1 MIRRFIAF
9 YRPYRALFALDIITA
24 VLHSGF
30 TLCVP
35 LLIRNMLKYDLPAG
49 DLSHIVLTLG
59 MLLGL
64 IALMSITR
72 YINTRWGHVL
82 GTRIETDM
90 RRDLFGHLQ
99 KLSFSYF
106 DRTKTGHIIS
116 RIANDLFNIA
126 ELAHHGPEDFLI
138 SLCLVAGAIGVM
150 FWFNVSLAL
159 VTLFPLLFMITWGMI
174 YGKRM
179 KEGFRRVREK
189 IADINSSVE
198 DSIQGIREVKSYTN
212 EEHEIDKFAEVN
224 LEFRSAKEHM
234 YGVMAGFHSGMTF
247 LIESCMLA
255 VVGGGA
261 VLACYGRI
269 DLADVIGFL
278 LYVRFMMNPVRRLV
292 NFVEQFQQGAAS
304 FERFVEIM
312 DVEPDIVDRP
322 NAVRPERI
330 EGEIAFEGVWFRYP
344 TSADWVLKD
353 IDLRAPAGATI
364 ALVGESGAGK
374 STLASLIPRF
384 YEVQR
389 GAITIDGRD
398 VLDLQQRSL
407 RENIG
412 IVQQNVFLFDSTI
425 RENIMF
431 GNPGAAGEELI
442 QAAESANILD
452 FIKGLPD
459 GFDTWVGEHGV
470 KLSGGQKQRVSI
482 ARAFL
487 KNPPILIFDEA
498 TSSLDAESE
507 GLIRASMEALCR
519 DRTTIVIAHRLTTV
533 KNADRTFVLREG
545 RIVEQGAHAELLAR
559 EGYYSELYAGSSF

>member
-9 YRPYRALFALDIITA
+9 YRPYKALFALDIITA
-24 VLHSGF
+24 VLYSGVA
-30 TLCVP
+30 LCVP
-35 LLIRNMLKYDLPAG
+35 LLVRNMLKYDLPAR
-49 DLSHIVLTLG
+49 DLPHIALTLG
-59 MLLGL
+59 LVLVL
-64 IALMSITR
+64 ITLMSIAR
-72 YINTRWGHVL
+72 YINTKWGHVL

-106 DRTKTGHIIS
+106 DSTKTGHIIS

-126 ELAHHGPEDFLI
+126 ELAHHGPEDLLI
-138 SLCLVAGAIGVM
+138 SLCLVVGAIVVM
-150 FWFNVSLAL
+150 FWFSVSLAL
-159 VTLFPLLFMITWGMI
+159 VTLLPLLMMITWGMI

-198 DSIQGIREVKSYTN
+198 NSIQGIREVKSYTN
-212 EEHEIDKFAEVN
+212 EEHEIDKFGEVN
-224 LEFRSAKEHM
+224 FEFRTAKEHM
-234 YGVMAGFHSGMTF
+234 YGIMAGFHSGMTF
-247 LIESCMLA
+247 LMESCSLA

-312 DVEPDIVDRP
+312 DVEPEIVDRP

-330 EGEIAFEGVWFRYP
+330 EGVISFDGVWFRYP

-353 IDLRAPAGATI
+353 INLRAPAGATI

-384 YEVQR
+384 YEAQR

-398 VLDLQQRSL
+398 VLDLAQRSL
-407 RENIG
+407 RANIG

-425 RENIMF
+425 GENIMF
-431 GNPGAAGEELI
+431 GNPEATEEELI
-442 QAAESANILD
+442 RAAESANILD
-452 FIKGLPD
+452 LIEALPD

-470 KLSGGQKQRVSI
+470 KLSGGQKQRVSV

-519 DRTTIVIAHRLTTV
+519 NRTTIVIAHRLTTV
-533 KNADRTFVLREG
+533 KDAARTFVLREG
-545 RIVEQGAHAELLAR
+545 RIVEQGAHAELLER
-559 EGYYSELYAGSSF
+559 EGYYNELYAGSSF

>member
-9 YRPYRALFALDIITA
+9 YRPYKALFALDIVTA

-49 DLSHIVLTLG
+49 DLAHIWLTLG
-59 MLLGL
+59 VLLVL
-64 IALMSITR
+64 VALMSITR

-106 DRTKTGHIIS
+106 DSAKTGHIIS
-116 RIANDLFNIA
+116 RIANDLFSIS

-138 SLCLVAGAIGVM
+138 SLCLVAGAIAMM

-159 VTLFPLLFMITWGMI
+159 VALVPLLFMLTWGMI
-174 YGKRM
+174 YGRRM
-179 KEGFRRVREK
+179 KVGFRRVRQK

-212 EEHEIDKFAEVN
+212 EEREIDKFGEVN
-224 LEFRSAKEHM
+224 LKFRSAKERM

-247 LIESCMLA
+247 LMESCMLV

-261 VLACYGRI
+261 VLACYGKV

-322 NAVRPERI
+322 NAVCPGRI
-330 EGEIAFEGVWFRYP
+330 EGDVVFDGVWFRYA
-344 TSADWVLKD
+344 TSADWVLQD

-374 STLASLIPRF
+374 STLASLVPRF
-384 YEVQR
+384 YEAQK

-398 VLDLQQRSL
+398 VLDHQQRSL

-431 GNPGAAGEELI
+431 GNPAAAEEDLI
-442 QAAESANILD
+442 RAAESANIMD
-452 FIKGLPD
+452 FIGGLPD

-498 TSSLDAESE
+498 TSSLDGESE
-507 GLIRASMEALCR
+507 RLIRASMEALCR
-519 DRTTIVIAHRLTTV
+519 SRTTIVIAHRLITV
-533 KNADRTFVLREG
+533 QNADCIFVLRRG
-545 RIVEQGAHAELLAR
+545 RIIEEGVHAELLQR
-559 EGYYSELYAGSSF
+559 GGGYSELYAGSSF